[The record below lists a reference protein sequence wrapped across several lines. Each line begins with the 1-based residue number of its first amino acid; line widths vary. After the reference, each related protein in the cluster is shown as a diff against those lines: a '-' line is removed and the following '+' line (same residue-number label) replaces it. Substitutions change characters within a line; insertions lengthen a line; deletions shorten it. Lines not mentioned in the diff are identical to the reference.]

1 MKSLCI
7 GDNHRDEIR
16 DSLVVSFWEFMLDL
30 EGKVAFISGAAQGIG
45 SITAQKFVSEGA
57 KVIAVDQQKDKLDLL
72 SSKGKGSIYG
82 IQADLGNE
90 KEIEIAFKTGC
101 EHFGGLDIL
110 LNCAVLRSN
119 MPLKDLD
126 EQAITPALDVGIKGN
141 ILCSKFSSEYMKKRG
156 GGVIVNMSSF
166 YARTPAKER
175 IVYVAVKSATEG
187 LTRALAVELAEY
199 NIRVN
204 AIAPG
209 PILTDRRVELGHGK
223 DGDMEKRYE
232 NLLMKRFGRVEE
244 IIEAILFL
252 VTEKSSYITGQT
264 IVVDGGI
271 TIA

>member
-1 MKSLCI
+1 MIVGTI
-7 GDNHRDEIR
+7 GTE
-16 DSLVVSFWEFMLDL
+16 LVLLFVFHFLESVLDL
-30 EGKVAFISGAAQGIG
+30 EGKIAFISGAAQGIG
-45 SITAQKFVSEGA
+45 LISARKFISEGA
-57 KVIAVDQQKDKLDLL
+57 KVIAVDKQKDKLDLL
-72 SSKGKGSIYG
+72 SSEGKESIFS

-90 KEIEIAFKTGC
+90 EEIENSVKSGC
-101 EHFGGLDIL
+101 EYFGGLDIL

-119 MPLKDLD
+119 MPLKNLD
-126 EQAITPALDVGIKGN
+126 EKSIAPALDVGIKGN

-187 LTRALAVELAEY
+187 LTRALAGELSEY

-209 PILTDRRVELGHGK
+209 RILTDRRVELGHGK
-223 DGDMEKRYE
+223 DGKMDKRYE
-232 NLLMKRFGRVEE
+232 NLLLKRFGNVEE
-244 IIEAILFL
+244 IIEVILFL
-252 VTEKSSYITGQT
+252 VTDKSSYITGQT